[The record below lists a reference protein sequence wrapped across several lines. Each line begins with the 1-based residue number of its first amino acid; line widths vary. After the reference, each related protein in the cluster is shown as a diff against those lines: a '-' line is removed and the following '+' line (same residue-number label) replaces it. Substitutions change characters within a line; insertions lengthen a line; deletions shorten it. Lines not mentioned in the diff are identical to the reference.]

1 MMKKVTT
8 RVSALALAVM
18 LVLGSLVMVFAASP
32 AVVDDSAGIFTADQ
46 KTEIASRFDK
56 TGSKTGWQLI
66 LYTSKQGVSSGLS
79 DYYNQNYVDRISH
92 DADAVILVFDIGSNK
107 GAVISHGSAESYIS
121 DQRLSEMGSML
132 RGYLDSK
139 DYYGGALAFADKL
152 DRFYADG
159 IPGGDSYSNVKTN
172 EKADNKLLYVLKHYG
187 WIFGIVAVAAGVIF
201 FAVNNHRY
209 KNLGKSGT
217 YDLAANSKVELN
229 EVQDDFVTQHT
240 TVHVI
245 RSESSSGGG
254 SSGSSGGSSH
264 GGGDF

>member
-8 RVSALALAVM
+8 RVSALALAA
-18 LVLGSLVMVFAASP
+18 LIALGSLMMVFAASP
-32 AVVDDSAGIFTADQ
+32 ASVDDSAKLFSADQ
-46 KTEIASRFDK
+46 KSEIVSRFDR
-56 TGSKTGWQLI
+56 TGDKTGWQLI
-66 LYTSKQGVSSGLS
+66 LYTSTQGVSSGLS

-92 DADAVILVFDIGSNK
+92 DSDAVVLVFDTGSNK

-121 DQRLSEMGSML
+121 DERLSEMGSML

-159 IPGGDSYSNVKTN
+159 VPKGDSYSNVKTN
-172 EKADNKLLYVLKHYG
+172 EKADNKLLYVLKRFG

-201 FAVNNHRY
+201 FAVNTHRY

-217 YDLAANSKVELN
+217 YDLHANSKVDLD
-229 EVQDDFVTQHT
+229 EVQDDFITQHT
-240 TVHVI
+240 TVRVI
-245 RSESSSGGG
+245 RSESSGGG
-254 SSGSSGGSSH
+254 SSSGGGGSSH